1 MGNRKKLPQPG
12 KPNPALSLNA
22 QTFYRKKIAP
32 PKGAS
37 VEQFHQRLFGKGFV
51 IYPGKLTRL
60 DCFRI
65 GNIGQLYLA
74 DIQSL
79 LTAIPAVLQELG
91 IAAPLKG

>member
-1 MGNRKKLPQPG
+1 
-12 KPNPALSLNA
+12 
-22 QTFYRKKIAP
+22 
-32 PKGAS
+32 
-37 VEQFHQRLFGKGFV
+37 V